1 MAVVQI
7 SRIQIRRG
15 QKNQGSGLPQLASGE
30 FGWAV
35 DSQEL
40 YIGNGSVA
48 EGAPAVGNTKVI
60 TQHDNIFE
68 FANTYIYRPDSII
81 QTGPS
86 STTPIARN
94 LQDRLDDTVSIR
106 SFGCTGDGT
115 ECSDAFQRAIDQLYL
130 NTNKENENSRVT
142 LYVNPGRYVF
152 NKPVYIPPHAT
163 IIGAGVDKTVITHS
177 LLEDRVTLGPVFRT
191 CNGDSTIG
199 NPSADSNST
208 YLNQARN
215 ITLQGMSIIAVG
227 PYRALR
233 LESVRNSSFKDLKLS
248 DSWTIGDVINGSDIA
263 IQLNSFSSVVTCRD
277 NIFED
282 IQIDG
287 FSYAVESHYD
297 ISDNM
302 FNRITVDNCGFGVVF
317 GYNMSLGIQGQLNG
331 PTNNIIK
338 NSVFG
343 NGDFGIERNAIWVEI
358 GLRNS
363 SEHNKFYNVGNSSG
377 GYSTPFYSNILFNA
391 KTNKTKDDYFE
402 RSQYLLANQNFI
414 NGTVYVPEV
423 EGQVSFT
430 RQSEEINVSQY
441 TLPTRIFRLPG
452 NATCIYEIDY
462 WYNSTT
468 VTAKRQGTLTI
479 LVDFAN
485 NDVKLVDE
493 YEFIGNSGLNEN
505 ISFSAELSD
514 EDTDATLDTLIVKM
528 VNTTTSDSGKL
539 RLNVT
544 AQLEQ

>member
-40 YIGNGSVA
+40 YIGNGAVS

-68 FANTYIYRPDSII
+68 FANTYIYKPDSIV

-106 SFGCTGDGT
+106 SFGCIGDGT
-115 ECSDAFQRAIDQLYL
+115 ECSDSFQRAIDQLYL
-130 NTNKENENSRVT
+130 NTNNENENSRVT
-142 LYVNPGRYVF
+142 LYVEPGKYVF
-152 NKPVYIPPHAT
+152 NKPVYIPPYAS
-163 IIGAGVDKTVITHS
+163 IIGAGVDKTIITHS

-191 CNGDSTIG
+191 CNGASTIG

-208 YLNQARN
+208 YMNQARN
-215 ITLQGMSIIAVG
+215 IKLQGMTIAAIG

-233 LESVRNSSFKDLKLS
+233 LESVRNSVFKELKLT
-248 DSWTIGDVINGSDIA
+248 DSWTIGDVINGSDIG

-277 NIFED
+277 NVFED
-282 IQIDG
+282 IDING

-297 ISDNM
+297 ITDNM
-302 FNRITVDNCGFGVVF
+302 FNRITVDNCGFGVVL
-317 GYNMSLGIQGQLNG
+317 GNNMSLGQQGQIDG

-338 NSVFG
+338 NSIFG

-377 GYSTPFYSNILFNA
+377 GYGTPFYSNIRFIA
-391 KTNKTKDDYFE
+391 ETNKTENDYFE
-402 RSQYLLANQNFI
+402 RSKYLLSNQNFI

-423 EGQVSFT
+423 EGNVSYN
-430 RQSEEINVSQY
+430 RQGEEINVSQY
-441 TLPTRIFRLPG
+441 TQPTRIFRLPG
-452 NATCIYEIDY
+452 NTTCIYEIDY
-462 WYNSTT
+462 WYNSTS
-468 VTAKRQGTLTI
+468 VTAKRQGSLTI
-479 LVDFAN
+479 MVDYAN

-493 YEFIGNSGLNEN
+493 CEYIGNSGLNEN

-514 EDTDATLDTLIVKM
+514 ENTDATLDTLVVKM
-528 VNTTTSDSGKL
+528 VNSTTSDSGKL
-539 RLNVT
+539 RFDVKT
-544 AQLEQ
+544 KIEQ